1 MFQLIFNWISN
12 RNSNC
17 AGPLLI
23 HYDLITWLE
32 HTLHFQHSILLH
44 MQSVKWIFNRSSL
57 VGHKTNANNEYHFN
71 SVANFEL
78 FEMPLPESFQPTTK
92 KIFHIIIIDVATSYS
107 GNSTSTKLG
116 FGEKSK
122 EQFTRHKL
130 LSAKNRRQFI
140 FVVTFS
146 HISRNLFCSMPFF
159 IVSFHFILL
168 SKPL

>member
-1 MFQLIFNWISN
+1 
-12 RNSNC
+12 
-17 AGPLLI
+17 
-23 HYDLITWLE
+23 
-32 HTLHFQHSILLH
+32 

-57 VGHKTNANNEYHFN
+57 AGHKTNANNEYHFN

-146 HISRNLFCSMPFF
+146 HISRIFF
-159 IVSFHFILL
+159 ARCHFLSSLFILFSFL
-168 SKPL
+168 SHCKNNLHQRTRNNRATKKK